1 MVLGLFT
8 DSVLQCFCRSC
19 QAPLP
24 FAANRRHMPANK
36 TSAPLKKPKT
46 KPKTKQPKKVKFIAT
61 EIRCQEEAKGGLKY
75 DVILADSTGTPPAKR
90 SQSPTRTKS
99 VENIEEKL
107 KAAQERRLSLEA
119 NKMATLAAK
128 LSKIEE
134 ASKKKDEQNS
144 VFITQTKE
152 ALEQKMENHIE
163 KREAYITDIR
173 TKLKDHL
180 EGVEKTRQIL
190 EQQTLE
196 VRTAVEEKLKSAA
209 AQRDENTKKMLVR
222 LKEHERRAEMV
233 RLNKE
238 KLANQNEEQ
247 ETASSG

>member
-1 MVLGLFT
+1 MA
-8 DSVLQCFCRSC
+8 D
-19 QAPLP
+19 AE
-24 FAANRRHMPANK
+24 
-36 TSAPLKKPKT
+36 
-46 KPKTKQPKKVKFIAT
+46 AT

-75 DVILADSTGTPPAKR
+75 DVILADTKTPPPVKPR
-90 SQSPTRTKS
+90 SQSPSRTKS

-134 ASKKKDEQNS
+134 ASKKKDEQNI
-144 VFITQTKE
+144 VFINQTKE

-180 EGVEKTRQIL
+180 EGIEKTRQIL

-209 AQRDENTKKMLVR
+209 AQRDENMKKMLDR
-222 LKEHERRAEMV
+222 LKEHEDQVKKVRANQQDKVHQLESLIQTKMDLAENRRVQLEKEQKEKLKSQERRAEMV

-238 KLANQNEEQ
+238 KLANQNDEQ